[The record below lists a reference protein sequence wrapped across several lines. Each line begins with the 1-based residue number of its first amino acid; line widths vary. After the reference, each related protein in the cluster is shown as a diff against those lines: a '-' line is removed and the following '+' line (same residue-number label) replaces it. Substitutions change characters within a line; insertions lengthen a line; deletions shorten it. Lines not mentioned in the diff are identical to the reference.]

1 MLLFQSFVSCVFGIG
16 MVGYAMM
23 CEGLGFAAACLICGP
38 LTSVV
43 SRQVQ
48 YVFIFASLILTAVSW
63 LLWVPTPD
71 QFWIVI
77 VMSFIYGLNHGLH
90 RTHLSGRFTA
100 GCCLLS
106 LVTSY
111 IDHVCTMG

>member
-63 LLWVPTPD
+63 LLWVPRPD

-100 GCCLLS
+100 VRCFLS
-106 LVTSY
+106 
-111 IDHVCTMG
+111 